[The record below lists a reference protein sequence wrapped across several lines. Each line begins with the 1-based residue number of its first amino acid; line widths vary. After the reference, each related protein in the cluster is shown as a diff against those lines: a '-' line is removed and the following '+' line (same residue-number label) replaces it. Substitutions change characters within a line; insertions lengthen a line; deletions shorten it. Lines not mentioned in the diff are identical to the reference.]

1 MGDELTSLLEM
12 YHLVKKT
19 GRSAT
24 LTLSSKGGK
33 ATTAQLVIELDDAA
47 PPPASTS
54 TSSRP
59 STAAAPAPRSRR
71 QRRRS
76 RAAKAKANAR
86 AAQHQANQA
95 SPTASPASGDATSA
109 PLGRP
114 LLPFPPPPR
123 LPAPTRRLVTVLRRR
138 ANTWTSFRQ
147 LDGEAEETPS
157 PPSSPLPHWAGYPCS
172 DGECEENDHCS
183 ICKRC
188 CELCPD
194 HQGCSCRGEYCRST
208 PCPQCHLPGTTNED
222 WMICANFL
230 HAVIFSSIFQCS
242 MCCTLG

>member
-47 PPPASTS
+47 PPPASASTS
-54 TSSRP
+54 TTSSP
-59 STAAAPAPRSRR
+59 STAAAPATRNRR

-76 RAAKAKANAR
+76 RAVSAKANAR
-86 AAQHQANQA
+86 AAQHQADQD

-114 LLPFPPPPR
+114 HLPFPPPPR
-123 LPAPTRRLVTVLRRR
+123 LPVPTKRLVTVLRRR
-138 ANTWTSFRQ
+138 ANTWTSFQQ
-147 LDGEAEETPS
+147 LDGEAEEI
-157 PPSSPLPHWAGYPCS
+157 PPPEDKNHNVSV
-172 DGECEENDHCS
+172 CEPPVCHVDCNMLSEHCDS
-183 ICKRC
+183 CQKC
-188 CELCPD
+188 FELCKE
-194 HQGCSCRGEYCRST
+194 HAGCDCDPLHYVQTYQFDCV
-208 PCPQCHLPGTTNED
+208 
-222 WMICANFL
+222 ICTGKV
-230 HAVIFSSIFQCS
+230 VIK
-242 MCCTLG
+242 